1 MCIVPCAANLMA
13 GPQAMRGM
21 VQSQQDDSFVFT
33 GCEVACQ
40 ASPGHFFMHMTGLTG
55 YFAGTPAADAAC
67 ES

>member
-1 MCIVPCAANLMA
+1 
-13 GPQAMRGM
+13 